1 MNNNYD
7 NSFVYFLSG
16 HRDITQDEFNKHYN
30 KIDLYLRERLTD
42 DELIKYTFYIGD
54 CFGFDLM
61 AFKHIYNNYI
71 NNKALKQIVI
81 CIMDNNECSSNYDY
95 PTHEKIKIIRGF
107 KSHEERDCYMTENSK
122 YDILWVR
129 DGKWDSGTAQN
140 FVRRKFHVKNQ

>member
-30 KIDLYLRERLTD
+30 KIDHYLRERLTD

-54 CFGFDLM
+54 CSGFDLM
-61 AFKHIYNNYI
+61 AFKHLYENYI
-71 NNKALKQIVI
+71 DNKALKQIVV
-81 CIMDNNECSSNYDY
+81 CMMDNNECSSNYDY
-95 PTHEKIKIIRGF
+95 PIHDKIKYVKGF
-107 KSHEERDCYMTENSK
+107 KSHEERDCYMTEHSK

-129 DGKWDSGTAQN
+129 EGKWDSGTAQN